1 MDCLEGI
8 LKRRSIRKFTD
19 ENIKEEELEAL
30 LNSAISAPSPH
41 NEQPWEFLILKE
53 KHTIE
58 KLASK
63 LKEEYIKSGK
73 ADEEKAERTYRIVS
87 SAKVILIGFLNI
99 KKLRSD
105 SHNERLMGMQS
116 LAAAAENVLI
126 AANCL
131 GLGAHWRAIPL
142 VRPDIFSDMFRIPDY
157 VEPQWMILLGRP
169 GALPK
174 PKYLQKEGVFH
185 FNGWA

>member
-19 ENIKEEELEAL
+19 ENIKEEELDAL
-30 LNSAISAPSPH
+30 LDSAISAPSPH
-41 NEQPWEFLILKE
+41 NEQPWDFLILKE
-53 KHTIE
+53 KQIIE
-58 KLASK
+58 KLALR
-63 LKEEYIKSGK
+63 LKDEYVKSGK
-73 ADEEKAERTYRIVS
+73 ADEEKAERTYRIIS
-87 SAKVILIGFLNI
+87 SANVVIIGFLNT

-105 SHNERLMGMQS
+105 TFNERLMGMQS
-116 LAAAAENVLI
+116 LAAAAENILI

-131 GLGAHWRAIPL
+131 GLGAHWRAVPL
-142 VRPDIFSDMFRIPDY
+142 VRPDIFLDMFSIPNY

-174 PKYLQKEGVFH
+174 PKSLQKEGVFH
-185 FNGWA
+185 FNKWS